1 MEGQTHFNTSWNV
14 GMSLTWCKTVLR
26 SNLQESTENLPNMEV
41 CGMQNNQLLTENEDL
56 DTHFKTQIFD
66 ELNGGSNAW
75 FAFYPNFTFPR

>member
-1 MEGQTHFNTSWNV
+1 
-14 GMSLTWCKTVLR
+14 
-26 SNLQESTENLPNMEV
+26 
-41 CGMQNNQLLTENEDL
+41 MQNNQLLTENEDL